1 MEIIKGKIKSAKKV
15 VIYGPEG
22 IGKSTMA
29 SMFPDPL
36 FSDTEGSTK
45 ELNIARFQAPSS
57 WTMLIEQVKYVKEH
71 PDCCKTYVVDTADWG
86 EKLCAEHV
94 CVVAHKNGIEDF
106 GYGKGYTY
114 LKEEFGK
121 WLNLLDD
128 LIDRGINVVITAH
141 AMMRK
146 FEQPDEMGAYDRW
159 ELKLSRQTAPLL
171 KEWADMLLFANYK
184 IYSVAQDDSKKRKA
198 QGGRRVMYATH
209 HACWDAKNRYGL
221 PDEMDFDYSN
231 IAHLFIDN
239 EPKQGDQQPRQAKEE
254 GMKVPENITNANE
267 PAIER
272 STMPSKQE
280 EMREEPVQQSLNE
293 QIPPDD
299 ITPFEALNDL
309 MRAYFVGENEIRAVV
324 AHKGYYPIDTP
335 IDHYD
340 EDFVRGVL
348 VAAWHQ
354 VFEAIQNDIRHETET
369 IEDSPF

>member
-45 ELNIARFQAPSS
+45 ELDIARFPSPNS
-57 WTMLIEQVKYVKEH
+57 WTMLLEQVKYVKDH
-71 PDCCKTYVVDTADWG
+71 PDCCKTYIIDTADWG

-94 CVVAHKNGIEDF
+94 CAVAHKNGIEDF

-159 ELKLSRQTAPLL
+159 ELKLSKQTAPLV

-198 QGGRRVMYATH
+198 QGGRRVMYAAH

-231 IAHLFIDN
+231 IAHLFTDT
-239 EPKQGDQQPRQAKEE
+239 EPEQRKRQTSHAKEE
-254 GMKVPENITNANE
+254 FTTAPDNIKSE
-267 PAIER
+267 PAIEQPTT
-272 STMPSKQE
+272 SSKQE
-280 EMREEPVQQSLNE
+280 EVKEEPVQQSLEE

-299 ITPFEALNDL
+299 ITPYEALNEL
-309 MRAYFVGENEIRAVV
+309 MKACFVGENEIRAVV
-324 AHKGYYPIDTP
+324 AYKGYYTIDTP

-348 VAAWHQ
+348 VGAWPQ
-354 VFEAIQNDIRHETET
+354 VFETIQNEIRHEP
-369 IEDSPF
+369 IDDSPF